1 MKMTLKFLTLGFYL
15 ANFILIIFYLYPG
28 SIFGCF
34 LYNDCNIQPQITRD
48 FIISSNHFYAFTILS
63 TLGILAYK
71 NTKKMKFLISYLFL
85 LSIILELFHFIIPN
99 REFEISDL
107 FGNILGVIFVIIIYK
122 VKDKYV

>member
-1 MKMTLKFLTLGFYL
+1 MTLKFLTLGFYL

>member
-107 FGNILGVIFVIIIYK
+107 FGNILSVIFVIIIYK